1 MPAPSQ
7 SASYVAAGGLLVL
20 LGAATVEQTGLVAGR
35 TYEFTVSSAGTAGA
49 GGGAL
54 ARWGASDASIADG
67 GFDFA
72 IPSGSAIRSVCPAGI
87 TAINIIEAEGG
98 TVATAVVLISEV
110 EG

>member
-1 MPAPSQ
+1 MPSPSK
-7 SASYVAAGGLLVL
+7 SASYIADGGLLVL
-20 LGAATVEQTGLVAGR
+20 LGAATVEQTGMVAGR
-35 TYEFTVSSAGTAGA
+35 TYEFVVSSAGTAGA
-49 GGGAL
+49 GSAAL
-54 ARWGASDASIADG
+54 CRWGAADASIADG

-72 IPSGSAIRSVCPAGI
+72 VPSGSGVRSVCPAGI